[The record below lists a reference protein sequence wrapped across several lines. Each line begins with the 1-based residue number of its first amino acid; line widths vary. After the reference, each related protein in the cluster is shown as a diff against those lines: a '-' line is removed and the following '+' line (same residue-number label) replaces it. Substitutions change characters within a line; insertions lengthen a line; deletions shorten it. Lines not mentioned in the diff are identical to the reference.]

1 MEQEEEYKVIDVA
14 DLYWENVM
22 MIKEIKKYKSALSEI
37 AYLEN
42 EWDDPVDF
50 AKDLKDIAKKALQ

>member
-1 MEQEEEYKVIDVA
+1 
-14 DLYWENVM
+14 M
-22 MIKEIKKYKSALSEI
+22 MIKVIKKYKTALSEI

>member
-1 MEQEEEYKVIDVA
+1 MEQEEEYKVSDVA

-22 MIKEIKKYKSALSEI
+22 MIKEIKKYKTTLSEI